1 MCYFRQ
7 SSFIN
12 WLILIPI
19 VGIIILMMAENK
31 GIFSKV
37 LGSKKLDYFA
47 EISYAFYIMQ
57 SFCSNFL
64 SCFLPDIKQ
73 PYSTLFYL
81 ALNFG
86 MAVIV
91 HEVFERNISHFL
103 KKLYYS
109 NVKV

>member
-1 MCYFRQ
+1 MR
-7 SSFIN
+7 FI
-12 WLILIPI
+12 LCSHFA
-19 VGIIILMMAENK
+19 V
-31 GIFSKV
+31 IFYLV
-37 LGSKKLDYFA
+37 
-47 EISYAFYIMQ
+47 
-57 SFCSNFL
+57 
-64 SCFLPDIKQ
+64 FLPDIKQ

>member
-1 MCYFRQ
+1 M
-7 SSFIN
+7 
-12 WLILIPI
+12 
-19 VGIIILMMAENK
+19 GIIILMMEENK

-81 ALNFG
+81 VLNFG

-91 HEVFERNISHFL
+91 HEIFERNISSFL
-103 KKLYYS
+103 KNIFNFNRRS
-109 NVKV
+109 A